1 MTLLKVS
8 LDDKYA
14 LDRGRIYLNGTQALV
29 RLTIMQRRRDL
40 AQGLNTAGYVTGYR
54 GSPLGGMDR
63 EFTAAA
69 RHLAEHH
76 VKFHPAVNED
86 LAATAIWG
94 SQQAN
99 LDAGTA
105 KYDGVF
111 SMWYGKGPGVDRSGD
126 VFRHANLAGTSK
138 HGGVLV
144 LAGDDPAC
152 KSSTVPSQS
161 EHAIIDAQIPLLHP
175 ADTQEVLDYGILG
188 WAMSRYSGCWVGMKC
203 ITDNVDSAASVA
215 VDPDRIRI
223 AAPTDFEMPPGGLH
237 LRWPDPPM
245 DAEMRLHRHKIYAA
259 LAFARANG
267 LNRVTMDSAQPRFGI
282 ISTGK
287 SYLDTLQALND
298 LGIDAAEADRL
309 GLRLLKIGMPW
320 PLEKEVV
327 RSFCEGL
334 DEVLVIEE
342 KRAVIENQVKE
353 QLYNWRADVRPRVI
367 GKFDDAGE
375 WILPSAG
382 ELTPARIA
390 RVIAGRLESYGAGG
404 SIHARLAFLD
414 AKERDLE
421 KLDTD
426 ITRIPYFCSGCPH
439 NTSTKVPDG
448 SKAAAGI
455 GCHYMVIWMDRDTET
470 FTHMGA
476 EGANWIGQAP
486 FTERE
491 HIFTNIGDGTYF
503 HSGILAIRAAVA
515 SGVNITYKILYND
528 AVAMTGGQPM
538 DGPLDPAMITRQ
550 VAAEGV
556 EHIALVSDE
565 PDKYPLGTDWAPGVT
580 RHGRHD
586 LDAVQRDFR
595 ERPGV
600 SVIVYDQTCAAEK
613 RRRRK
618 RGTYPDPPKRAFI
631 NELVCEGCGD
641 CGTASN
647 CVSITPKET
656 ELGRKRAIDQSSCNK
671 DYSCMDGFCPS
682 FVTVHGAEPRKPAS
696 AAPGAA
702 EHPFPALP
710 DPVPS
715 DATDPYGIVIAGVGG
730 TGVVTVSAL
739 LAMAAH
745 MSGKGV
751 TVLDVAGLAQKN
763 GAVYSHVRICDDP
776 EKLHAVR
783 IAAGGADLLLG
794 CDMVVAGSYETLSK
808 LQAGRTKAV
817 VNGQQTM
824 TADFT
829 RDPDLNFPERRLH
842 KAISTAIHG
851 AAETPPRGDDAQLDF
866 VEATALARD
875 LMGDTI
881 GANFFVVGY
890 AYQKGLLPLSEGAIH
905 AAIELN
911 GVAPD
916 FNKRAFLWGR
926 RAAHDPAAVQA
937 IVGKK
942 DAGPAAP
949 VSAEDDLEGFI
960 ARRADDLTRYQNAQY
975 AKQYTDLIAQVAEAE
990 RAKAPGQTG
999 LAAAAAKA
1007 LYKVMAY
1014 KDEYEVARLYTDG
1027 RFRAA
1032 LDDQFEA
1039 GGRLSFHL
1047 APPLI
1052 AEKDPA
1058 TGRLRKKEYG
1068 PWVFTAFKLL
1078 ASLKGLRGSALD
1090 PFGRTAERRAERRA
1104 IADYAGTLR
1113 EITDGLTAQNHE
1125 TAVEIAEL
1133 PLSVR
1138 GFGHVKEAAQARAA
1152 ERQESLMR
1160 AFAEGGGAQAA
1171 AE

>member
-1 MTLLKVS
+1 MALRKVS
-8 LDDKYA
+8 LDDKFS
-14 LDRGRIYLNGTQALV
+14 LDEGRIFLNGTQALV
-29 RLTIMQRRRDL
+29 RLTLMQRRRDL
-40 AQGLNTAGYVTGYR
+40 AAGLNTAGYVTGYR

-63 EFTAAA
+63 EFGAAA
-69 RHLAEHH
+69 RHLSEHH

-94 SQQAN
+94 AQQVN
-99 LDAGTA
+99 LDAQSA
-105 KYDGVF
+105 NYDGVF
-111 SMWYGKGPGVDRSGD
+111 GMWYGKGPGVDRSGD

-138 HGGVLV
+138 HGGVLA

-188 WAMSRYSGCWVGMKC
+188 WAMSRYSACWVGMKC
-203 ITDNVDSAASVA
+203 ITDNIDSSASVL
-215 VDPDRIRI
+215 VDPSRIQI
-223 AAPTDFEMPPGGLH
+223 VTPTDFEMPPGGLH
-237 LRWPDPPM
+237 IRWPDQPM
-245 DAEMRLHRHKIYAA
+245 DAEMRLHKHKVYAA

-267 LNRVTMDSAQPRFGI
+267 LNRVTMDSRQPRFGI

-287 SYLDTLQALND
+287 SYLDTMQALTD

-309 GLRLLKIGMPW
+309 GFRLLKIGMPW
-320 PLEKEVV
+320 PLEKEIV
-327 RSFCEGL
+327 RNFCEGL

-367 GKFDDAGE
+367 GKFDDEGE

-390 RVIAGRLESYGAGG
+390 RVIAKRLKNYGPSK
-404 SIHARLAFLD
+404 SIDARLRFLD
-414 AKERDLE
+414 EKEADLE

-439 NTSTKVPDG
+439 NSSTKIPEG

-455 GCHYMVIWMDRDTET
+455 GCHYMVIWMDRETET

-486 FTERE
+486 FTDRE

-528 AVAMTGGQPM
+528 AVAMTGGQTM
-538 DGPLDPAMITRQ
+538 DGPLDPAMVTRQ

-565 PDKYPLGTDWAPGVT
+565 PDKYPLNTQWAGGVT
-580 RHGRHD
+580 RHHRKD
-586 LDAVQRDFR
+586 LDAIQRDFR
-595 ERPGV
+595 ERTGV

-618 RGTYPDPPKRAFI
+618 RGTFPNPQKRAFI

-647 CVSITPKET
+647 CVSITPVET

-671 DYSCMDGFCPS
+671 DYTCVDGFCPS
-682 FVTVHGAEPRKPAS
+682 FVTVHDAEPRKPDS
-696 AAPGAA
+696 VAPGNA
-702 EHPFPALP
+702 EIPFPALP
-710 DPVPS
+710 DPVPAS
-715 DATDPYGIVIAGVGG
+715 AAEPYGIVIAGVGG
-730 TGVVTVSAL
+730 TGIVTVSAL

-745 MSGKGV
+745 MANKGV

-763 GAVYSHVRICDDP
+763 GAVYSHVKICDDP

-783 IAAGGADLLLG
+783 LAAGGGDVLLG

-817 VNGQQTM
+817 VNGHQAM

-829 RDPDLNFPERRLH
+829 RDPDLNFPEHRLQ
-842 KAISTAIHG
+842 KAIGRAVGDHG
-851 AAETPPRGDDAQLDF
+851 GDTEGALEF
-866 VEATALARD
+866 VEATTLAKG

-881 GANFFVVGY
+881 GANFFLVGY
-890 AYQKGLLPLSEGAIH
+890 AFQKGLLPLPEDAIH
-905 AAIELN
+905 AAIDLN

-926 RAAHDPAAVQA
+926 RATHDRAAVEAILSRDTADQPAAA
-937 IVGKK
+937 ETDDSL
-942 DAGPAAP
+942 DA
-949 VSAEDDLEGFI
+949 FI
-960 ARRADDLTRYQNAQY
+960 ARRAADLTAYQNAAY
-975 AKQYTDLIAQVAEAE
+975 AKRYTDLIGRIGDTESE
-990 RAKAPGQTG
+990 KTPGRTD
-999 LAAAAAKA
+999 LTEVAAKA
-1007 LYKVMAY
+1007 LYKLMAY

-1027 RFRAA
+1027 RFEAKLR
-1032 LDDQFEA
+1032 DQFDA
-1039 GGRLSFHL
+1039 GAKLRFHL
-1047 APPLI
+1047 APPLL
-1052 AEKDPA
+1052 AERDPG
-1058 TGRLRKKEYG
+1058 TGRLRKTEYG
-1068 PWVFTAFKLL
+1068 PWVFTAFRLL
-1078 ASLKGLRGSALD
+1078 AGLKGLRGTAFD
-1090 PFGRTAERRAERRA
+1090 IFGRSEERRAERRL
-1104 IADYAGTLR
+1104 IAEYITTL
-1113 EITDGLTAQNHE
+1113 ETLMTGLSDANHE
-1125 TAVEIAEL
+1125 IATNIARL
-1133 PLSVR
+1133 PMSIR
-1138 GFGHVKEAAQARAA
+1138 GFGHVKEANMATAVSRH
-1152 ERQESLMR
+1152 ESLMET
-1160 AFAEGGGAQAA
+1160 FKNGGAEKTA